1 MTKSNTLLSKLQ
13 SRLEDQRGERLAGQQ
28 GSQSPLQGFLD
39 NMIVPAILDAYIKPI
54 GKLTGEDIVDFRH
67 KYRPLACRNR
77 ATDAVSY
84 DSRNDGV
91 ADCKHPRRLLLSAEC
106 QIGKTGAYLAL
117 LQSLQQIL
125 QPQLAV
131 ALPDFDH
138 PIQPTSDEPD
148 VPDDEERSQVTVDW
162 DRQVSTCRSCV
173 GVNHIHHCTLASIC
187 HV

>member
-1 MTKSNTLLSKLQ
+1 MTKSSPVLSKLQ
-13 SRLEDQRGERLAGQQ
+13 SRLDEQRAQHLAGQQ
-28 GSQSPLQGFLD
+28 GSQLQGFLD
-39 NMIVPAILDAYIKPI
+39 NMIVPASLDAYIRPI
-54 GKLTGEDIVDFRH
+54 GKLTGESIVDFRH

-91 ADCKHPRRLLLSAEC
+91 ADCTHRRRLLLSAEC

-148 VPDDEERSQVTVDW
+148 VPDEERSEVTVDW
-162 DRQVSTCRSCV
+162 DRRVSTCRSCA